1 MTTAKILVVDDDTHN
16 SKLMQ
21 LLLEAAGYSVY
32 SAQSGEE
39 ALKLVNEYA
48 FDLILLDVMMAGM
61 NGFEAAKCLK
71 TDPATQAIPI
81 IMITALDDA
90 ASKLQALEV
99 GAEEFLSKPVN
110 RAELWVRVRN
120 LLRLKEYNNF
130 LSNHNQILT
139 AQVRERTEQL
149 NASCHETIFIMTAVV
164 ERRDEETG
172 EHVRRISH
180 YTAMLAQCMGMGE
193 GFADVIFHASPMHD
207 VGKIAIPDHILLKA
221 GSFLP
226 QEWDIMKSHAI
237 LGWEMLKNGVSPY
250 VKMGADIA
258 YTHHERWDGSGYPR
272 ALKGDQIPIAGR
284 LMSICDQYDAL
295 RSKRPYKP
303 ALTHVQAMNVLTKGD
318 SRTLPQHF
326 DPEVREVFIKNA
338 DTFADI
344 YAQHSV

>member
-1 MTTAKILVVDDDTHN
+1 MTTAKILVVDDDTYN

-21 LLLEAAGYSVY
+21 LLLEAEGYSVAL
-32 SAQSGEE
+32 AQSGEE
-39 ALKLVNEYA
+39 ALKLVNEQA
-48 FDLILLDVMMAGM
+48 FDLILLDVMMGGM
-61 NGFEAAKCLK
+61 NGFEVAQHLK
-71 TDPATQAIPI
+71 TNPATQAIPI
-81 IMITALDDA
+81 IMITALDDPS
-90 ASKLQALEV
+90 SKLQALEM

-110 RAELWVRVRN
+110 RSELWVRVRN

-130 LSNHNQILT
+130 LANHNQILA

-164 ERRDEETG
+164 EHKDEETG

-180 YTAMLAQCMGMGE
+180 YTATLAQCLGMGE
-193 GFADVIFHASPMHD
+193 EFADIIFHASPMHD
-207 VGKIAIPDHILLKA
+207 VGKIGIPDHILLKA
-221 GSFLP
+221 GAFLP
-226 QEWDIMKSHAI
+226 QEWDVMKSHAT
-237 LGWEMLKNGVSPY
+237 LGWQMLKSGVSRY

-272 ALKGDQIPIAGR
+272 ALKGDAIPLAGR

-303 ALTHVQAMNVLTKGD
+303 ALTHAQAMNVLINGD
-318 SRTLPQHF
+318 GRTLPQHF
-326 DPEVREVFIKNA
+326 DPQVRDVFIKNA